1 MLYQDAAHVSRNLLE
16 AEADKCPTIQVRSSM
31 ATGPV
36 LTGPAA
42 MGASRITVTVQPATV
57 SLTDPH
63 QRDEQTVST

>member
-1 MLYQDAAHVSRNLLE
+1 
-16 AEADKCPTIQVRSSM
+16 M